1 MQYPEI
7 TSQIP
12 QHKKQGFF
20 RLEEIFIRAASKRME
35 TQFMVLTESNLEN
48 FLYRDHLGI
57 LRPRNRNLEVILE
70 YLLQSHKLLT
80 LPLIQMNMISLWWDQ
95 MVFLTNLQ
103 TNKSY
108 RSFGIFK
115 ERVLRQTRLKIN
127 HKKCPLSE
135 RQLQK
140 W

>member
-80 LPLIQMNMISLWWDQ
+80 LPLIQMNMISL
-95 MVFLTNLQ
+95 
-103 TNKSY
+103 
-108 RSFGIFK
+108 
-115 ERVLRQTRLKIN
+115 
-127 HKKCPLSE
+127 
-135 RQLQK
+135 
-140 W
+140 